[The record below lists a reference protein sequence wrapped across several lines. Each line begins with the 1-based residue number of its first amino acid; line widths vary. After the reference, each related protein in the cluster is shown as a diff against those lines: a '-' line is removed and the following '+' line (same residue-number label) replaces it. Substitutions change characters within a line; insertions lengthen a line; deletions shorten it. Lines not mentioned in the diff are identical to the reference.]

1 MSPRSNP
8 PIIVIGMHRS
18 GTTLLVHLL
27 SALGIF
33 TGWRKDPFGE
43 ALFFQFLNEWLLRQ
57 TGGAWDNPASF
68 QTLFADRDAYCQV
81 VDYLRDQLQC
91 PRNISYLGPRNY
103 LASRSFTGLQ
113 MPWAWK
119 DPRNTFTLPLWL
131 ELFPDAK
138 VIHIRRHGV
147 DVANSLR
154 MRCDLLLQQEKQRY
168 QRWRRAHVVWPK
180 RRRFSLSPRCAT
192 LEGGLSLWEQYMSE
206 ADAQVSAL
214 DDRVCELRYEEI
226 LRDPSAAVETLAR
239 FCGTT
244 ARSPEI
250 NAVAKTIEPDRAF
263 AYKQDSKLCAFADD
277 HATRLA
283 AHGY

>member
-1 MSPRSNP
+1 
-8 PIIVIGMHRS
+8 MHRS
-18 GTTLLVHLL
+18 GSTLLVRLL

-33 TGWRKDPFGE
+33 TGWRRDPYGE
-43 ALFFQFLNEWLLRQ
+43 ALFFQFLNEWLLHQ

-68 QTLFADRDAYCQV
+68 QTLLADRDAYCQV

-103 LASRSFTGLQ
+103 LASRSLNAIQ

-154 MRCDLLLQQEKQRY
+154 MRGDLILQQEKQRY
-168 QRWRRAHVVWPK
+168 RRWRRAHGVRPK
-180 RRRFSLSPRCAT
+180 RGRFSQSPRCTT
-192 LEGGLSLWEQYMSE
+192 LEGGMSLWEQYMDE
-206 ADAQVSAL
+206 ADRHVSIL
-214 DDRVCELRYEEI
+214 DDRVCEVRYEEI
-226 LRDPSAAVETLAR
+226 LRNPSAAAETLAR
-239 FCGTT
+239 FCGTI
-244 ARSPEI
+244 ARSSEI
-250 NAVAKTIEPDRAF
+250 DAVAKTVEPDRAF
-263 AYKQDSKLCAFADD
+263 AYKQDSELCAFAEY
-277 HATRLA
+277 HAARLA